1 MSVNSCQN
9 ELEFINFWPI
19 VRTQPL
25 KASQNTQHSTIEWPS
40 FKWLLCLI
48 LTNFFPQSLEYED
61 KCEYFMLIQF
71 FLLLLSTHGRKN
83 MLLITEKMHNML
95 SSINCY
101 LFPEMCEWLSSY
113 ICFGVPNLFNLIFLS
128 SDCLNI
134 VTKSNKYLISWI
146 LVNDNFWGI

>member
-95 SSINCY
+95 SSINCSIPGNVWMVIFLY
-101 LFPEMCEWLSSY
+101 LFWCTKS
-113 ICFGVPNLFNLIFLS
+113 VLFNLSELRLS
-128 SDCLNI
+128 EYSH
-134 VTKSNKYLISWI
+134 KK
-146 LVNDNFWGI
+146 